1 MRFVKE
7 GLVAGVIAG
16 ALIGQLADAQQRPS
30 APPRAKTTTATAA
43 PSQQA
48 QAALKDIETT
58 LGFVPQFFRSV
69 PDSQLPS
76 FWDMMKNFQIGE
88 TALDTKTKELI
99 GLAVASQ
106 IPCDYCIYFHT
117 EVARHKGA
125 TEQQIRE
132 AVGMAAMTRMASTVL
147 NGSQIDAMQFRKDT
161 QRLVKPA
168 NGKKQSTAAAR

>member
-7 GLVAGVIAG
+7 GLVASVIAG
-16 ALIGQLADAQQRPS
+16 VLIGQLAGAQQRQG
-30 APPRAKTTTATAA
+30 APRQTASPPA

-48 QAALKDIETT
+48 QMVLKDVEST
-58 LGFVPQFFRSV
+58 LGFVPQFFRAVS
-69 PDSQLPS
+69 DSQLPS
-76 FWDMMKNFQIGE
+76 FWDMMKNFQVAE

-106 IPCDYCIYFHT
+106 IPCEYCIYFHT
-117 EVARHKGA
+117 EVARQKGA

-147 NGSQIDAMQFRKDT
+147 NGSQIDAAQFRKDT

>member
-1 MRFVKE
+1 MRHVKQ
-7 GLVAGVIAG
+7 GLVASVIAG
-16 ALIGQLADAQQRPS
+16 VLIGQLAGAQQRPGGPPRQQTT
-30 APPRAKTTTATAA
+30 APPA

-48 QAALKDIETT
+48 QATLKDIETT

-76 FWDMMKNFQIGE
+76 FWDMMKNFQVSE

-106 IPCDYCIYFHT
+106 IPCEYCIYFHT
-117 EVARHKGA
+117 EVARQKGA

-147 NGSQIDAMQFRKDT
+147 NGSQIDAVQFRKDT
-161 QRLVKPA
+161 QRLVKPTDA
-168 NGKKQSTAAAR
+168 RKQSTAASR